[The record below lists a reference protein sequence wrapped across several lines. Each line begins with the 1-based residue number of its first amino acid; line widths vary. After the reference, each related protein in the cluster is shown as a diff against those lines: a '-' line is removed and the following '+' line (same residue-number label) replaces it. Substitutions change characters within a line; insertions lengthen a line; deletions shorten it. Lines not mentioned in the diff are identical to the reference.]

1 MRRLLSGATM
11 APESK
16 SNGCDKGQG
25 QGQRIVGQCGG
36 EWYAHNWFQ
45 MGKGIRSGAE
55 IEVEAE

>member
-1 MRRLLSGATM
+1 M

-25 QGQRIVGQCGG
+25 QGQRIAGQCGG

>member
-1 MRRLLSGATM
+1 MGAIR
-11 APESK
+11 
-16 SNGCDKGQG
+16 D
-25 QGQRIVGQCGG
+25 RDRDRDRDIVRQCGG